1 VKQTD
6 YYLVLGV
13 SQSETP
19 AGIRSAFRQLV
30 RRYHPDRAGPGSRGV
45 FERVVEAY
53 SVLSDGERRAAYDRG
68 LYHREAEPLIPT
80 APITP
85 RPRSRQVAPL
95 VPGRLSLL
103 HDFEVTRPSF
113 DEVFQRFFDSF
124 RHEAPRPRRLPEP
137 LRLVVAV
144 SRHQALRGGG
154 LTLGVPVFYP
164 CTECLGSGWTG
175 PVSCGGCDGRGMI
188 TEEEPLRVHL
198 PAGVADGTV
207 FQLPLRA
214 LGIHDMYLELQVRV
228 AG

>member
-1 VKQTD
+1 VKHTD

-13 SQSETP
+13 SQNETP

-53 SVLSDGERRAAYDRG
+53 SVLSDQERRQAYDRG
-68 LYHREAEPLIPT
+68 LSHREAEPLIPT
-80 APITP
+80 APLTP
-85 RPRSRQVAPL
+85 RPRTRPVAPL

-124 RHEAPRPRRLPEP
+124 LRGAPRPRRLPEP
-137 LRLVVAV
+137 LRLVVAI
-144 SRHQALRGGG
+144 SRSQALQGGM

-164 CTECLGSGWTG
+164 CTQCLGSGWTG
-175 PVSCGGCDGRGMI
+175 PVSCGGCDGRGL
-188 TEEEPLRVHL
+188 TAEEEPLSVHL
-198 PAGVADGTV
+198 PAGVVDGTV
-207 FQLPLRA
+207 LQLPLRA
-214 LGIHDMYLELQVRV
+214 LGIHDMYLELRVRV